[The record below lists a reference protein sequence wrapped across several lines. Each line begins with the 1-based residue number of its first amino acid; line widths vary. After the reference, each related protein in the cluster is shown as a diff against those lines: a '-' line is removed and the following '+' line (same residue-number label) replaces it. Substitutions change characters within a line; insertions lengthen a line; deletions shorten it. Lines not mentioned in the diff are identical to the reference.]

1 MKHRTTPI
9 CPPPAHKA
17 HQGEGLAARAQVVG
31 SGEGAPCYSLDAL
44 ITLGAIRIWKAT
56 AIAYGE
62 NHRKTLRALN
72 EARREAG
79 NIIGKGLQ

>member
-1 MKHRTTPI
+1 MSFITEPSAHLVDVPNVVRVDLA
-9 CPPPAHKA
+9 PPCGAH
-17 HQGEGLAARAQVVG
+17 
-31 SGEGAPCYSLDAL
+31 YSLDAL